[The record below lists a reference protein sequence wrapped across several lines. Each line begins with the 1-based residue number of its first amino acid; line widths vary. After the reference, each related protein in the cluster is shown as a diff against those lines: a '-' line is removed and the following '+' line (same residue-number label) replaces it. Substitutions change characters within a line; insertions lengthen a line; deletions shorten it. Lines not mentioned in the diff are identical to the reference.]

1 MGILDIFGNKKLIQ
15 EIEELKNKHKQL
27 EGKLKQKNEE
37 LEALTLE
44 KEDLMDKTLKKDTE
58 IFNLKR
64 EISLSKVAYNTD
76 KFQYKKLEEKNSEL
90 LENYNKV
97 VKENNKLKQDYKIIE
112 DGMKIKNKEHEKSK
126 VDNIG
131 LRKEVL
137 AKDTEVLKLEKKI
150 EDIKSQ
156 YEDTKEK
163 EKNLEGEK
171 LSLLKDNKTTKEELL
186 NTREKVES
194 LEVVVKE
201 KSGKIENLEVT
212 LKEKDKKIDDLEVIL
227 KGKYEKIDDL
237 EAKLKEKDKKVK
249 ALETRIENLNLE
261 NSEQEKKFLSNE
273 IKVDVLKSELELKNN
288 KLYYITKQLEDL
300 EDELEKKTEEN
311 QAKEEENQA
320 LKEKE
325 KALELKIEEYE
336 KDSTEKEVRIEK
348 LESDLESKIEENQDL
363 TTEIEDLKEE
373 LRKYKIAYIK
383 QREKFNTLK
392 NAYTKAVNI
401 LKNLKSKK
409 DERNDEVETKVKD
422 SKELSTLKWNNYNA
436 FIQNKD
442 NLLEYLK
449 TFSIEDFKYIYSE
462 LRDRK
467 ILKAA
472 HKPLFTNILRRM
484 SLHILLSDTDIL
496 KIKSL
501 YQELIFQMRED
512 GAFKEEEKINE
523 YEEEEE
529 LEEDEDEYEE
539 EEELEEDEDEY
550 EEEEELEEDEDEY
563 EEEEELE
570 EDEDE
575 YEEEE
580 ELEKDK
586 ITFEKLLE
594 IGLRE
599 GKVEITELQKV
610 NFDEEDTIYDIY
622 EAIGLLQERGIKIN

>member
-90 LENYNKV
+90 LENYNKI

-363 TTEIEDLKEE
+363 TTEIEGLKEE

-383 QREKFNTLK
+383 QREKLNTLK
-392 NAYTKAVNI
+392 NREI
-401 LKNLKSKK
+401 DLKENNNTLNLDELKGKLDTENKVIEK
-409 DERNDEVETKVKD
+409 DKIQNNEVKVKVIEQEQIQKNFKID
-422 SKELSTLKWNNYNA
+422 RKEIEIKINEEVSKLKWNNRNT

-442 NLLEYLK
+442 NLVEYLK
-449 TFSIEDFKYIYSE
+449 TFSSEDFKKIYSE
-462 LRDRK
+462 AQAKGILKKIQEKFLFNILQRIRLKLPVTNTDIEK
-467 ILKAA
+467 IL
-472 HKPLFTNILRRM
+472 PLYN
-484 SLHILLSDTDIL
+484 
-496 KIKSL
+496 
-501 YQELIFQMRED
+501 ELMEQLI
-512 GAFKEEEKINE
+512 KEEEGKSKQNFSDINSQKFESEKIINKKSNE
-523 YEEEEE
+523 I
-529 LEEDEDEYEE
+529 
-539 EEELEEDEDEY
+539 
-550 EEEEELEEDEDEY
+550 
-563 EEEEELE
+563 
-570 EDEDE
+570 
-575 YEEEE
+575 
-580 ELEKDK
+580 EKID
-586 ITFEKLLE
+586 
-594 IGLRE
+594 
-599 GKVEITELQKV
+599 
-610 NFDEEDTIYDIY
+610 DDIMS
-622 EAIGLLQERGIKIN
+622 ILF

>member
-64 EISLSKVAYNTD
+64 EISLSKVAYNTE

-212 LKEKDKKIDDLEVIL
+212 LKEKDKKIDDLE
-227 KGKYEKIDDL
+227 
-237 EAKLKEKDKKVK
+237 AKLKEKDKKVK

-336 KDSTEKEVRIEK
+336 KDSTEKEVRIEE
-348 LESDLESKIEENQDL
+348 LESDLESEIEENQDL
-363 TTEIEDLKEE
+363 ITEIEGLKEE

-392 NAYTKAVNI
+392 NAYIKAVNI

-550 EEEEELEEDEDEY
+550 EEEEELEED
-563 EEEEELE
+563 
-570 EDEDE
+570 
-575 YEEEE
+575 
-580 ELEKDK
+580 K

>member
-112 DGMKIKNKEHEKSK
+112 DGMKIKNKEHER
-126 VDNIG
+126 N
-131 LRKEVL
+131 
-137 AKDTEVLKLEKKI
+137 
-150 EDIKSQ
+150 
-156 YEDTKEK
+156 
-163 EKNLEGEK
+163 
-171 LSLLKDNKTTKEELL
+171 
-186 NTREKVES
+186 
-194 LEVVVKE
+194 
-201 KSGKIENLEVT
+201 ENLE
-212 LKEKDKKIDDLEVIL
+212 
-227 KGKYEKIDDL
+227 
-237 EAKLKEKDKKVK
+237 AMLKEKDKKVK

-288 KLYYITKQLEDL
+288 KLYYITKQLENL

-311 QAKEEENQA
+311 QAKEEESQA

-336 KDSTEKEVRIEK
+336 KESTEKEVRIEE

-363 TTEIEDLKEE
+363 TTEIEGLKEE

-383 QREKFNTLK
+383 QREKLNILK
-392 NAYTKAVNI
+392 NAYIKAANI

-512 GAFKEEEKINE
+512 GAFKEEE
-523 YEEEEE
+523 
-529 LEEDEDEYEE
+529 LEEDEDEY
-539 EEELEEDEDEY
+539 
-550 EEEEELEEDEDEY
+550 EEELEEDEDEY

>member
-212 LKEKDKKIDDLEVIL
+212 LKEKDKKIDDLE
-227 KGKYEKIDDL
+227 
-237 EAKLKEKDKKVK
+237 AKLKEKDKKVK

-363 TTEIEDLKEE
+363 TTEIEGLKEE

-392 NAYTKAVNI
+392 NAYIKAANI

-550 EEEEELEEDEDEY
+550 EEEEELE
-563 EEEEELE
+563 
-570 EDEDE
+570 
-575 YEEEE
+575 
-580 ELEKDK
+580 KDK

>member
-90 LENYNKV
+90 LENYNKI

-171 LSLLKDNKTTKEELL
+171 LSLLKDNKTTREELL

-212 LKEKDKKIDDLEVIL
+212 LKEKDKKIDDLEV
-227 KGKYEKIDDL
+227 
-237 EAKLKEKDKKVK
+237 KLKEKDKKVK

-311 QAKEEENQA
+311 QAKEEENQS

-363 TTEIEDLKEE
+363 ITEIEGLKEE

-392 NAYTKAVNI
+392 NREI
-401 LKNLKSKK
+401 DLKENNNTLNSDELKGKLDTENKVIEK
-409 DERNDEVETKVKD
+409 DKIQNNEVKVKVIEQEQIQKNFKID
-422 SKELSTLKWNNYNA
+422 RKEIKINEEVSKLKWNNRNT

-442 NLLEYLK
+442 NLVEYLK
-449 TFSIEDFKYIYSE
+449 TFSSEDFKKIYSE
-462 LRDRK
+462 AQAKGILKKIQEKFLFNILQRIRLKLPVTNTDIEK
-467 ILKAA
+467 IL
-472 HKPLFTNILRRM
+472 PLYN
-484 SLHILLSDTDIL
+484 
-496 KIKSL
+496 
-501 YQELIFQMRED
+501 ELMEQLI
-512 GAFKEEEKINE
+512 KEEEGKSKQNFSDINSQKFESEKIINKKSNE
-523 YEEEEE
+523 I
-529 LEEDEDEYEE
+529 
-539 EEELEEDEDEY
+539 
-550 EEEEELEEDEDEY
+550 
-563 EEEEELE
+563 
-570 EDEDE
+570 
-575 YEEEE
+575 
-580 ELEKDK
+580 EKID
-586 ITFEKLLE
+586 
-594 IGLRE
+594 
-599 GKVEITELQKV
+599 
-610 NFDEEDTIYDIY
+610 DDIMS
-622 EAIGLLQERGIKIN
+622 ILF

>member
-90 LENYNKV
+90 LENYNKI

-237 EAKLKEKDKKVK
+237 EVKLKEKDKKVK

-336 KDSTEKEVRIEK
+336 KDSTEKEVRIEE
-348 LESDLESKIEENQDL
+348 LESDLESEIEENQDL
-363 TTEIEDLKEE
+363 ITEIEGLKEE

-392 NAYTKAVNI
+392 NREI
-401 LKNLKSKK
+401 DLKENNNTLNSDELKGKLDTENKVIEK
-409 DERNDEVETKVKD
+409 DKIQNNEVKVKVIEQEQIQKNFKID
-422 SKELSTLKWNNYNA
+422 RKEIKINEEVSKLKWNNRNT

-442 NLLEYLK
+442 NLVEYLK
-449 TFSIEDFKYIYSE
+449 TFSSEDFKKIYSE
-462 LRDRK
+462 AQAKGILKKIQEKFLFNILQRIRLKLPVTNTDIEK
-467 ILKAA
+467 IL
-472 HKPLFTNILRRM
+472 PLYN
-484 SLHILLSDTDIL
+484 
-496 KIKSL
+496 
-501 YQELIFQMRED
+501 ELMEQLI
-512 GAFKEEEKINE
+512 KEEEGKSKQNFSDINSQKFESEKIINKKSNE
-523 YEEEEE
+523 I
-529 LEEDEDEYEE
+529 
-539 EEELEEDEDEY
+539 
-550 EEEEELEEDEDEY
+550 
-563 EEEEELE
+563 
-570 EDEDE
+570 
-575 YEEEE
+575 
-580 ELEKDK
+580 EKID
-586 ITFEKLLE
+586 
-594 IGLRE
+594 
-599 GKVEITELQKV
+599 
-610 NFDEEDTIYDIY
+610 DDIMS
-622 EAIGLLQERGIKIN
+622 ILF

>member
-64 EISLSKVAYNTD
+64 EISLSKVAYNTE
-76 KFQYKKLEEKNSEL
+76 KFQYKKLEGKNSEL

-336 KDSTEKEVRIEK
+336 KESTEKEVRIEK

-363 TTEIEDLKEE
+363 TTEIEGLKEE

-383 QREKFNTLK
+383 QREKLNTLK
-392 NAYTKAVNI
+392 NREI
-401 LKNLKSKK
+401 DLKENNNTLNSDELKGKLDTENKVIEK
-409 DERNDEVETKVKD
+409 DKIQNNEVKVKVIEQEQIQKNFKID
-422 SKELSTLKWNNYNA
+422 RKKIEIKINEEVSKLKWNNRNT

-442 NLLEYLK
+442 NLVEYLK
-449 TFSIEDFKYIYSE
+449 TFSSEDFKKIYSE
-462 LRDRK
+462 AQAKGILKKIQEKFLFNILQRIRLKLPVTNTDIEK
-467 ILKAA
+467 IL
-472 HKPLFTNILRRM
+472 PLYN
-484 SLHILLSDTDIL
+484 
-496 KIKSL
+496 
-501 YQELIFQMRED
+501 ELMEQLI
-512 GAFKEEEKINE
+512 KEEEGKSKQNFSDINSQKFESEKIINKKSNE
-523 YEEEEE
+523 I
-529 LEEDEDEYEE
+529 
-539 EEELEEDEDEY
+539 
-550 EEEEELEEDEDEY
+550 
-563 EEEEELE
+563 
-570 EDEDE
+570 
-575 YEEEE
+575 
-580 ELEKDK
+580 EKID
-586 ITFEKLLE
+586 
-594 IGLRE
+594 
-599 GKVEITELQKV
+599 
-610 NFDEEDTIYDIY
+610 DDIMS
-622 EAIGLLQERGIKIN
+622 ILF

>member
-64 EISLSKVAYNTD
+64 EISLSKVAYNTE

-112 DGMKIKNKEHEKSK
+112 DGMKIKNKEHER
-126 VDNIG
+126 N
-131 LRKEVL
+131 
-137 AKDTEVLKLEKKI
+137 
-150 EDIKSQ
+150 
-156 YEDTKEK
+156 
-163 EKNLEGEK
+163 
-171 LSLLKDNKTTKEELL
+171 
-186 NTREKVES
+186 
-194 LEVVVKE
+194 
-201 KSGKIENLEVT
+201 ENLE
-212 LKEKDKKIDDLEVIL
+212 
-227 KGKYEKIDDL
+227 
-237 EAKLKEKDKKVK
+237 AMLKEKDKKVK

-336 KDSTEKEVRIEK
+336 KESTEKEVRIEE

-363 TTEIEDLKEE
+363 TTEIEGLKEE

-383 QREKFNTLK
+383 QREKLNTLK
-392 NAYTKAVNI
+392 NREI
-401 LKNLKSKK
+401 DLKENNNTLNSDELKGKLDTENKVIEK
-409 DERNDEVETKVKD
+409 DKIQNNEVKVKVIEQEQIQKNFKID
-422 SKELSTLKWNNYNA
+422 RKEIEIKINEEVSKLKWNNRNT

-442 NLLEYLK
+442 NLVEYLK
-449 TFSIEDFKYIYSE
+449 TFSSEDFKKIYSE
-462 LRDRK
+462 AQAKGILKKIQEKFLFNILQRIRLKLPVTNTDIEK
-467 ILKAA
+467 IL
-472 HKPLFTNILRRM
+472 PLYN
-484 SLHILLSDTDIL
+484 
-496 KIKSL
+496 
-501 YQELIFQMRED
+501 ELMEQLI
-512 GAFKEEEKINE
+512 KEEEGKSKQNFSDINSQKFESEKIINKKSNE
-523 YEEEEE
+523 I
-529 LEEDEDEYEE
+529 
-539 EEELEEDEDEY
+539 
-550 EEEEELEEDEDEY
+550 
-563 EEEEELE
+563 
-570 EDEDE
+570 
-575 YEEEE
+575 
-580 ELEKDK
+580 EKID
-586 ITFEKLLE
+586 
-594 IGLRE
+594 
-599 GKVEITELQKV
+599 
-610 NFDEEDTIYDIY
+610 DDIMS
-622 EAIGLLQERGIKIN
+622 ILF

>member
-64 EISLSKVAYNTD
+64 EISLSKVAYNTE
-76 KFQYKKLEEKNSEL
+76 KFQYKKLEGKNSEL

-212 LKEKDKKIDDLEVIL
+212 LKEKDKKIDDLEV
-227 KGKYEKIDDL
+227 
-237 EAKLKEKDKKVK
+237 KLKEKDKKVK

-336 KDSTEKEVRIEK
+336 KESTEKEVRIEE
-348 LESDLESKIEENQDL
+348 LENDLESEIEENQDL
-363 TTEIEDLKEE
+363 ITEIEGLKEE

-392 NAYTKAVNI
+392 NREI
-401 LKNLKSKK
+401 DLKENNNTLNSDELKGKLDTENKVIEK
-409 DERNDEVETKVKD
+409 DKIQNNEVKVKVIEQEQIQKNFKID
-422 SKELSTLKWNNYNA
+422 RKEIKINEEVSKLKWNNRNT

-442 NLLEYLK
+442 NLVEYLK
-449 TFSIEDFKYIYSE
+449 TFSSEDFKKIYSE
-462 LRDRK
+462 AQAKGILKKIQEKFLFNILQRIRLKLPVTNTDIEK
-467 ILKAA
+467 IL
-472 HKPLFTNILRRM
+472 PLYN
-484 SLHILLSDTDIL
+484 
-496 KIKSL
+496 
-501 YQELIFQMRED
+501 ELMEQLI
-512 GAFKEEEKINE
+512 KEEEGKSKQNFSDINSQKFESEKIINKKSNE
-523 YEEEEE
+523 I
-529 LEEDEDEYEE
+529 
-539 EEELEEDEDEY
+539 
-550 EEEEELEEDEDEY
+550 
-563 EEEEELE
+563 
-570 EDEDE
+570 
-575 YEEEE
+575 
-580 ELEKDK
+580 EKID
-586 ITFEKLLE
+586 
-594 IGLRE
+594 
-599 GKVEITELQKV
+599 
-610 NFDEEDTIYDIY
+610 DDIMS
-622 EAIGLLQERGIKIN
+622 ILF